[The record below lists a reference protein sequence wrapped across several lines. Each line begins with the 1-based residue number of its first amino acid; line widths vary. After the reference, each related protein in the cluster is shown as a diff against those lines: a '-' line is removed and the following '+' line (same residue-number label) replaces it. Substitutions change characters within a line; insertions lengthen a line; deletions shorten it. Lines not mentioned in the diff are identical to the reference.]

1 MSSPRRIS
9 HDTSTNQPDRV
20 SATGKTGRLI
30 SHNQFHSN
38 GPLEQTEHERVR
50 RQKREQI
57 LSSGI
62 DPYGAPFEN
71 RDTISAI
78 RSRFRDL
85 TPETLPDPPPIARIA
100 GRIVLFRKFGK
111 AFFATL
117 QDEGDRF
124 QIYVRADI
132 LGKDYQLF
140 SDTLDLGDII
150 GIDGSFF
157 FTKTGE
163 PTLTA
168 TSLVILSKCVR
179 PLPDKWHGLSDQEA
193 RYRQRYVDLIVSPET
208 HRIFVTRSM
217 IVRFIRNFM
226 DSRGFIEV
234 ETPMMQ
240 TTLGGALARPF
251 STHHNALGMDL
262 FLRIAPELYLK
273 RLIVGGMTRVYEI
286 NRNFRNEGI
295 STRHNP
301 EFTMMEFYAAFTS
314 YEDLMDLTEIL
325 LSSLAQ
331 TIHGTHKIQFGE
343 MEISLAPPF
352 RRISYL
358 EAIGEAFRIQPGDYF
373 NDDLLIGII
382 RENRIPL
389 PEPRPG
395 KPYIA
400 DLLNTLFEAAIEP
413 SLIQPTFVTGY
424 PKAISPLARSS
435 RTDPE
440 ITDRFELFVGGIE
453 LANGFNELND
463 PDEQLR
469 RFLSQQESRLSGDL
483 EAPPPDYDYVRA
495 LEVGLPP
502 TAGEGIGIDRL
513 VMLLTNQTS
522 IRDVLLFPLLR
533 PEI

>member
-1 MSSPRRIS
+1 MNS
-9 HDTSTNQPDRV
+9 DTHS
-20 SATGKTGRLI
+20 
-30 SHNQFHSN
+30 HSN

-50 RQKREQI
+50 RHKRDQI
-57 LSSGI
+57 LSRGI
-62 DPYGAPFEN
+62 DPYGAPFPDRES
-71 RDTISAI
+71 IFHL
-78 RSRFRDL
+78 RSRVLGL
-85 TPETLPDPPPIARIA
+85 TPDTLPDPPPHGRIA

-117 QDEGDRF
+117 QDEGEHF
-124 QIYVRADI
+124 QIYARADA
-132 LGKDYQLF
+132 LGDAYQLMA
-140 SDTLDLGDII
+140 DTLDLGDII
-150 GIDGSFF
+150 GVDGTFF

-163 PTLTA
+163 PTLSA
-168 TSLVILSKCVR
+168 TTLVILSKCVR

-208 HRIFVTRSM
+208 HRVFVMRSM

-226 DSRGFIEV
+226 DERGFIEV

-240 TTLGGALARPF
+240 TTPGGALARPF

-262 FLRIAPELYLK
+262 YLRIAPELYLK

-286 NRNFRNEGI
+286 NRNFRNEGV

-301 EFTMMEFYAAFTS
+301 EFTMMEFYAAYAS
-314 YEDLMDLTEIL
+314 YEDLMQLTELL
-325 LSSLAQ
+325 LSSLSQA
-331 TIHGTHKIQFGE
+331 IHGTDVLQFGE
-343 MEISLAPPF
+343 HTISLAAPF

-358 EAIGEAFRIQPGDYF
+358 EGIGEAFKIDPGDYF
-373 NDDLLIGII
+373 NDDLLVQII
-382 RENRIPL
+382 RSSNIPL

-395 KPYIA
+395 KPYVA
-400 DLLNTLFEAAIEP
+400 DLLNTLFEAAVEP

-435 RTDPE
+435 SNDPE
-440 ITDRFELFVGGIE
+440 VTDRFELFVGGIE

-533 PEI
+533 PEA

>member
-1 MSSPRRIS
+1 LSSEK
-9 HDTSTNQPDRV
+9 NFQEY
-20 SATGKTGRLI
+20 
-30 SHNQFHSN
+30 

-50 RQKREQI
+50 RQKRELI
-57 LSSGI
+57 LSHGI

-71 RDTISAI
+71 RESISGI
-78 RSRFRDL
+78 RSRFQGL
-85 TPETLPDPPPIARIA
+85 TPENLPDPPPFARIA

-117 QDEGDRF
+117 QDEGERF
-124 QIYVRADI
+124 QIYVRADV
-132 LGKDYQLF
+132 LEKDYQIF
-140 SDTLDLGDII
+140 AETLDLGDII
-150 GIDGSFF
+150 GIEGSFF

-163 PTLTA
+163 PTLSA

-193 RYRQRYVDLIVSPET
+193 RYRQRYVDLIVSPDT
-208 HRIFVTRSM
+208 HRVFVARSM

-226 DSRGFIEV
+226 DENGFIEV

-240 TTLGGALARPF
+240 TTPGGALARPF
-251 STHHNALGMDL
+251 ATHHNALGMDL

-273 RLIVGGMTRVYEI
+273 RLIVGGMTRIYEI
-286 NRNFRNEGI
+286 NRNFRNEGV

-301 EFTMMEFYAAFTS
+301 EFTMMEFYAAFAS
-314 YEDLMDLTEIL
+314 YEDLMEITETL
-325 LSSLAQ
+325 LSSLAR
-331 TIHGTHKIQFGE
+331 TIHGADRIVFGQH
-343 MEISLAPPF
+343 EISFASPF

-358 EAIGEAFRIQPGDYF
+358 EAIGEAFRIEPGDYF
-373 NDDLLIGII
+373 NNDLLARII
-382 RENRIPL
+382 RANDLPL

-400 DLLNTLFEAAIEP
+400 DLLNTLFEAAVEP

-435 RTDPE
+435 PLDPE

-533 PEI
+533 PEA